1 MYDEVKK
8 LRNEVQLLRDELAIM
23 KRKYEDII
31 YNLDTGNFS
40 SRFVKE
46 QGDMRTA
53 VEVTAEGIKTK
64 VSKEDLDK
72 ELEQYSTIEQTA
84 EMIKTKVSKEDLDKE
99 LEQYSTTEQTAEK
112 IETVVSEAGK
122 NYATK
127 TEVTQTADSI
137 YMLVASNAD
146 LSNAEEID
154 SLEELENRDTN
165 KVYKYITNANKD
177 DEREVYYQYNHIIE
191 EWQIIDG
198 TIYTVF
204 KQTKDGFHMRGN
216 VVISGDLIT
225 GGTISGSNIKGGS
238 FVNSAGTVVLTL
250 GGSVS
255 SDMGDMTLS
264 TDDGRQVFQ
273 VYDEG
278 LSTLFKT
285 AETTFLTVSGSSV
298 YPYGAW
304 NFKYADVTGLDSG
317 SGGVAVFG

>member
-8 LRNEVQLLRDELAIM
+8 LRNEVQLLSDELAIM

-31 YNLDTGNFS
+31 YNLDTDNFS

-72 ELEQYSTIEQTA
+72 ELEQYTSISQTYEAIE
-84 EMIKTKVSKEDLDKE
+84 S
-99 LEQYSTTEQTAEK
+99 
-112 IETVVSEAGK
+112 
-122 NYATK
+122 
-127 TEVTQTADSI
+127 
-137 YMLVASNAD
+137 VASKSVD
-146 LSNAEEID
+146 LSNATKKYFDPDDNID
-154 SLEELENRDTN
+154 PENDFTNENRIYAATVTDDGTRNGKVLSVTYYYYNDTV
-165 KVYKYITNANKD
+165 KK
-177 DEREVYYQYNHIIE
+177 
-191 EWQIIDG
+191 WQTLSG
-198 TIYTVF
+198 NTIYTIC
-204 KQTKDGFHMRGN
+204 KQTNEGFEFLGN

-225 GGTISGSNIKGGS
+225 GGTITGSNISGGS
-238 FVNSAGTVVLTL
+238 FSNSADTVYLSL
-250 GGSVS
+250 GGSIS

-285 AETTFLTVSGSSV
+285 AEKTFLAVSGSSV
-298 YPYGAW
+298 YPYGTW
-304 NFKYADVTGLDSG
+304 NFKYADVTDLDGG